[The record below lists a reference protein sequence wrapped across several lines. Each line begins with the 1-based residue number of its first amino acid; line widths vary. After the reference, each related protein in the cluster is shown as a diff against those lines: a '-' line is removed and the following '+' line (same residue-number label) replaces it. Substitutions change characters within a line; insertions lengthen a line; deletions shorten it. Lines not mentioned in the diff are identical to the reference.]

1 MRRVSRRGTCPI
13 GDVKLTYPR
22 ASKPAGQMCVKLIRM
37 PLIALQTCLALL
49 LAFFV
54 APFQHVH
61 PGGTGADHDHA
72 AVVHAHFYSVHVNA
86 TERRGSQIAAADD
99 DDHDAVWSV
108 DTFTL
113 ALTAAIAP
121 FIASRGSVLRLFQR
135 KFSRPSRLSKSGD
148 TTRPRSTDPS
158 PEPLLPN
165 FPKTSYSCVSS
176 WCITTPGVFLFVSR
190 CLEGVP

>member
-1 MRRVSRRGTCPI
+1 
-13 GDVKLTYPR
+13 
-22 ASKPAGQMCVKLIRM
+22 MCVKLIRM

-121 FIASRGSVLRLFQR
+121 FIASRGSVLRFVPVQVFAPVEIVEER
-135 KFSRPSRLSKSGD
+135 GHDPPSVDRSI
-148 TTRPRSTDPS
+148 PRAPPS
-158 PEPLLPN
+158 
-165 FPKTSYSCVSS
+165 
-176 WCITTPGVFLFVSR
+176 
-190 CLEGVP
+190 